1 MKRITPGEGQKFF
14 PSFFLIPSLFLL
26 AGAIAFGPIPFQGL
40 AQGAEKEKLARFD
53 RLAEEATLLNKR
65 GQADKVIN
73 LLEPLKDNPKN
84 DSALF
89 FNELGVAYRQQ
100 GRLSESI
107 QAYQSALSRSPEN
120 PVIMK
125 NLGDAF
131 VRNREYPRAIEQYQK
146 ILQTNPRFHQAHYG
160 LGVALYQTQKYQEAL
175 EAFDTVLKLNSRDER
190 AKNFREATLK
200 KLKGKK

>member
-1 MKRITPGEGQKFF
+1 MKRITPGEEQKFF
-14 PSFFLIPSLFLL
+14 PSFFLILSFFLL
-26 AGAIAFGPIPFQGL
+26 ASVVAFGPIPFQVL
-40 AQGAEKEKLARFD
+40 AQGAEKEKLSRFD

-65 GQADKVIN
+65 GQADKVVN
-73 LLEPLKDNPKN
+73 LLEPLKDDPKN

-100 GRLSESI
+100 GRLSASI

-131 VRNREYPRAIEQYQK
+131 VRNKEYPRAIEQYQK
-146 ILQTNPRFHQAHYG
+146 ILKTNPRFHQVHYG
-160 LGVALYQTQKYQEAL
+160 LGVALYQTRKYQEAL

-190 AKNFREATLK
+190 AKYFREATLK
-200 KLKGKK
+200 KLKGEK

>member
-1 MKRITPGEGQKFF
+1 M
-14 PSFFLIPSLFLL
+14 FFLILPALLLTCAIDFCLF
-26 AGAIAFGPIPFQGL
+26 PIQGL
-40 AQGAEKEKLARFD
+40 TQGTEKEKLSHFD

-65 GQADKVIN
+65 GQADKVII
-73 LLEPLKDNPKN
+73 LLEPLKDTPKN

-107 QAYQSALSRSPEN
+107 RAYQSALTRNPEN

-125 NLGDAF
+125 NLGD
-131 VRNREYPRAIEQYQK
+131 VLVLNKEYPRAIEQYQK
-146 ILQTNPRFHQAHYG
+146 TLQANPRFHQAHYG
-160 LGVALYQTQKYQEAL
+160 LGVALYQIQKYQEAL

-200 KLKGKK
+200 KLKGEK